1 MVYPSTGLLAIFVA
15 LNHCHEVHIAGFGY
29 PSNQSQNHPIH
40 YYGYNTVKDMRV
52 GKVSLSFS
60 SFLSST
66 CKCTVCL
73 PLGFR
78 IAPITFSVKMKP
90 WDTWRS
96 WAPSSGFIHTDVC
109 ANSCIE
115 KVKSKKKRLK
125 SLPVSLGWCLKVLY
139 FLVSEDGFI
148 WYTSALN
155 VFFILC
161 LFHLNKGVI
170 YSFKR

>member
-66 CKCTVCL
+66 CICTVCL

-115 KVKSKKKRLK
+115 KVKSKKKKTKITSCVIGVMFEGTLFPCVR
-125 SLPVSLGWCLKVLY
+125 GWIYLIHISTEC
-139 FLVSEDGFI
+139 
-148 WYTSALN
+148 
-155 VFFILC
+155 FFYI
-161 LFHLNKGVI
+161 VP
-170 YSFKR
+170 YSFK